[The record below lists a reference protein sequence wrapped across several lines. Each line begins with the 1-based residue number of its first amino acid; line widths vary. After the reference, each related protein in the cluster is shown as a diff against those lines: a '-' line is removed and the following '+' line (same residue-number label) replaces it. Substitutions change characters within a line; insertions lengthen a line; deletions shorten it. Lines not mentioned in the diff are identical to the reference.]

1 MITLKQTDFIKKDEL
16 LAFLNDTRYYD
27 SNKTLIDDYN
37 KCQELLNDSAFD
49 PLGIDISLDQLRNK
63 WGSKQHGTIEN
74 STVSQVKAFQN
85 QLHILCIHWS
95 NYCKDRNYMCC
106 EYSRYFSLD
115 RNAVLTKAI
124 TRKLQSFNIPHKDKS
139 FFNRSLF
146 ESQKALA
153 EKKVYNVPNS
163 RYKLCNRYYTD
174 KPSNGI
180 YMVYKNNDSICKW
193 VIYFND
199 YYIKLIDVTCKRV
212 VASAKI
218 LDFTKGTIEEVN
230 NWHNE
235 YTEYVL
241 RALNASAMTPE
252 QVEARTSEIEN
263 LHRKNTGNT
272 KNITRT
278 YNTKKSASDEIESI
292 LLSINF
298 FASNGLFK
306 DALKT
311 RLDTLDEQTKQK
323 ALGILLKHK
332 QEYMA
337 RPFMFLYNHLEF
349 RGKAIVRQLNILY
362 NTNVNLFPKDDIV
375 NAYIKRVKE
384 NLAKKEENQDKLE
397 QDIKDQAKKDKD
409 ALNNKLNNIQK
420 QKEAKAE
427 QDKKDK
433 DAQDAL
439 NAELQRQEEED
450 NRRKQTAS
458 SAKNDRERYE
468 NNRNFIV
475 SFDKKLLNQ
484 YVMESKAGTM
494 VDTFHNI
501 INRDISGI
509 QTELL
514 NSLATLELNKLV
526 KLNCMAYRVNVLEAF
541 NSMNYKAVHDPEF
554 RRELRKLNTYAQEF
568 DVDGFENLARR
579 LYGRSFIVLVDRHY
593 IDRLPESGR
602 RFYRRCL
609 DDYGY
614 KLPRDREYRQPNQR
628 GLLKNS
634 RGEVIDGGDNRVNQT
649 QVTLHINDSDFVKL
663 CKRFG
668 LEKMPNQSELN
679 DIVENVL
686 HQKFESG
693 EQFTLRD
700 GAVAKMMFS
709 RNADLQRNIKGY
721 KSCYVPCEYN
731 AYLKKI
737 LEHNYNNNEDREQSS
752 FNDRNKPKI
761 KNTKSFVLGTIL
773 YEYLGY

>member
-1 MITLKQTDFIKKDEL
+1 MITLKQTDFIEKDEL

-37 KCQELLNDSAFD
+37 KCQELLNGDTFD
-49 PLGIDISLDQLRNK
+49 PLSIDISLDQLRNK
-63 WGSKQHGTIEN
+63 WGSKQHSTIEN
-74 STVSQVKAFQN
+74 NTASQAKAFQN
-85 QLHILCIHWS
+85 QLHTLCIHWS
-95 NYCKDRNYMCC
+95 NYCKDRNYICC

-153 EKKVYNVPNS
+153 EKKLYNVPNS
-163 RYKLCNRYYTD
+163 KYKLCNRYYTD

-180 YMVYKNNDSICKW
+180 YMVYKTTDSICKW
-193 VIYFND
+193 IIYFND
-199 YYIKLIDVTCKRV
+199 YYVKLIDITCKRV

-218 LDFTKGTIEEVN
+218 LDFTKGTIEELN

-235 YTEYVL
+235 YTEYVF
-241 RALNASAMTPE
+241 RALNASAMTTE
-252 QVEARTSEIEN
+252 QVNARTVEVEKARKEN
-263 LHRKNTGNT
+263 KAPTSKKSGDNP
-272 KNITRT
+272 NIVRT
-278 YNTKKSASDEIESI
+278 YSTKKSMSDEIELI
-292 LLSINF
+292 LLSISF

-306 DALKT
+306 GDLKSRLGT
-311 RLDTLDEQTKQK
+311 LDTPTKQK
-323 ALGILLKHK
+323 ALNVLIKHK
-332 QEYMA
+332 QECMA
-337 RPFMFLYNHLEF
+337 RPFVFLYKHLQF
-349 RGKAIVRQLNILY
+349 RGKALDRQLNILY
-362 NTNVNLFPKDDIV
+362 NTNINLFPKDDIV
-375 NAYIKRVKE
+375 NIYIKRVE
-384 NLAKKEENQDKLE
+384 ANLAKREENLDKQE
-397 QDIKDQAKKDKD
+397 QDIKDKKAKEKADKD
-409 ALNNKLNNIQK
+409 ALDTKLQQQQEAEQHRK
-420 QKEAKAE
+420 QKASKAKE
-427 QDKKDK
+427 
-433 DAQDAL
+433 
-439 NAELQRQEEED
+439 
-450 NRRKQTAS
+450 
-458 SAKNDRERYE
+458 DRERYE

-475 SFDKKLLNQ
+475 NFDKRLLNQ

-494 VDTFHNI
+494 TDTFSNI
-501 INRDISGI
+501 INQDVLGI

-526 KLNCMAYRVNVLEAF
+526 KLNCMAYRVNVLDAF

-554 RRELRKLNTYAQEF
+554 RGELRKLNTYAQEF
-568 DVDGFENLARR
+568 NVDGFENLARR

-593 IDRLPESGR
+593 IDRLPENGR

-609 DDYGY
+609 NDYGY

-628 GLLKNS
+628 GLLRNS
-634 RGEVIDGGDNRVNQT
+634 RGDIIAGGDNRVNQT
-649 QVTLHINDSDFVKL
+649 QVTLHINDADFITL
-663 CKRFG
+663 CKKFG

-693 EQFTLRD
+693 EQFTLR
-700 GAVAKMMFS
+700 GSAIAKMMFS
-709 RNADLQRNIKGY
+709 RNADLQRDVRGY

-737 LEHNYNNNEDREQSS
+737 LENNCSNSETKNMDQ
-752 FNDRNKPKI
+752 FNNKDKPRI